1 MVRQLLIGLGLQV
14 LPMTSLWVTHPGLRW
29 ACFAL
34 SYVNL
39 YRPTG
44 ELVDGLASC
53 ETERS
58 RLMANNSDTS
68 LASAPGT
75 STAVALFQKAHGRMT
90 TLQRIDDQI
99 NALLDQRR
107 KLQEELRTVQT
118 LINEEFDRVVRTELP
133 EVPTRTLSITDA
145 ARDHSHSRVELA
157 EAVA

>member
-1 MVRQLLIGLGLQV
+1 
-14 LPMTSLWVTHPGLRW
+14 
-29 ACFAL
+29 
-34 SYVNL
+34 
-39 YRPTG
+39 
-44 ELVDGLASC
+44 
-53 ETERS
+53 
-58 RLMANNSDTS
+58 MANTSDT

-133 EVPTRTLSITDA
+133 EVPARTLSISDA
-145 ARDHSHSRVELA
+145 RENSHQRVELA